1 MLPGQNFFIFGEL
14 TIFVTLWTS
23 WIEECRLEANVPRIQ
38 KCRLEANVAGVPECR
53 RDFSHVDLRLLQRGF
68 RVPNIART
76 DLRVRLTLPG
86 IQPGLL

>member
-1 MLPGQNFFIFGEL
+1 MLPGQNFFIFDEL

-38 KCRLEANVAGVPECR
+38 KCRLEANVARISECL
-53 RDFSHVDLRLLQRGF
+53 RDLSHVDLRLLQRGF

-76 DLRVRLTLPG
+76 AVTIWWTLTG
-86 IQPGLL
+86 IQPVLG